1 MQIGY
6 YRDSDSAVRLRTLV
20 NNAASVNTF
29 QLVTSGPWFPL
40 VSRQVRPAAEA
51 FSRRFRQSAAAT
63 SNISGRT

>member
-40 VSRQVRPAAEA
+40 VSR
-51 FSRRFRQSAAAT
+51 
-63 SNISGRT
+63 